1 MVSTRSTHPV
11 GGGLLACL
19 GFKNMAARKKSRFER
34 WLSFNQHRKRFGA
47 ANAAATLQSSDYS
60 ELKSKLIGDTEQIYT
75 HGADKDISQHLQH
88 LRSEFAGQSELLY
101 YHAQLIVLIRRE
113 YQVAEQFAQF
123 ERLWNTESEFLREHL
138 NTRWLISAT
147 DTFADHSTD
156 PTTRSLALAASLLVN
171 TIKLQ
176 ETERYLQATEQLA
189 DQPERRQQL
198 QTGRV
203 ALFDGTSAFAVGTD
217 DTLRNLRW
225 RLDAISP
232 MNLMGEVLAELFQ
245 RVQTHDTVYQRF
257 RQRHTRAKTAWW

>member
-1 MVSTRSTHPV
+1 
-11 GGGLLACL
+11 
-19 GFKNMAARKKSRFER
+19 MAARKKSRLER

-47 ANAAATLQSSDYS
+47 AKAANALQNSSYT
-60 ELKSKLIGDTEQIYT
+60 ELKNKIISNTEQTYT
-75 HGADKDISQHLQH
+75 HGADKDISQHLH
-88 LRSEFAGQSELLY
+88 NLRAEFAGQSELLY

-123 ERLWNTESEFLREHL
+123 ERLWDNEGEFLREHL
-138 NTRWLISAT
+138 NTRWLISAA
-147 DTFADHSTD
+147 DTFADYSTD
-156 PTTRSLALAASLLVN
+156 STTRSLALAASLLIN

-176 ETERYLQATEQLA
+176 ETERYLQATEQLG
-189 DQPERRQQL
+189 DQPARQQQL

-232 MNLMGEVLAELFQ
+232 NHPMGEVLAELFQ
-245 RVQTHDTVYQRF
+245 RLQTHDTVYQRF